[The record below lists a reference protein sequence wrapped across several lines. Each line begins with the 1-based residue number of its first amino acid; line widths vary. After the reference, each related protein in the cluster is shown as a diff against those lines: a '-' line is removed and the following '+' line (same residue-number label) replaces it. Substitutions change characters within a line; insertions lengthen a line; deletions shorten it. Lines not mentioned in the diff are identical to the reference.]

1 MTLHERLQEYVS
13 DENNKYY
20 GYEMCSDEAK
30 EIIEALR
37 FQQEL
42 VRCGKCAN
50 ALPWNGDTSY
60 CSVYSYDG
68 SKVLVIDEGYCHMG
82 ERRDTE

>member
-1 MTLHERLQEYVS
+1 MTIEEAIKDLQMAQGEEYGL
-13 DENNKYY
+13 D
-20 GYEMCSDEAK
+20 GDALDMA
-30 EIIEALR
+30 IEALR
-37 FQQEL
+37 FQREL